1 MQIALVQ
8 ELNVSLFSR
17 EYRSLSIG
25 ALGLCS
31 MIAFEAIGVAAG
43 MPAVAA
49 ALDGMAI
56 YALAF
61 AATLAGSV
69 VAMVWAGRDCDR
81 HGPFRSMALG
91 MAAFALGLLL
101 AGLAE
106 SMTALVAG
114 RLIQG
119 LGVGAL
125 GVALYVSTARALPA
139 SLHPRLFALFS
150 SAWVVPAV
158 VGPAISGWIVEQFG
172 WRWLFIGILLL
183 LLPTAALILPPLRG
197 ETEAAQAIRR
207 SGKLLPWAALASVGS
222 VALSVSGYAD
232 LWTLP
237 LVAASLTAVGVS
249 AWRLLPAGTL
259 TLARGLP
266 AVIALRGLNS
276 SAFFLSE
283 AFVPLWLH
291 EQRGWSISAAGLA
304 LTGGVVCWS
313 LGSHLQSRMTR
324 DTTRAAWLDHGCL
337 MLLAGIVACLAT
349 VLRILPEGSMLFGWS
364 LTGFG
369 MGVSFPMLGVLTLRL
384 APREQQGTYSSALQ
398 LSAAL
403 CTSAALASGGLVF
416 SLLQRQ
422 SPMPAFAGI
431 FALAALIAFLSWCS
445 ARRTRT
451 GDRASPDP
459 AD

>member
-1 MQIALVQ
+1 MQIALDQ
-8 ELNVSLFSR
+8 ESKMSLFSR

-25 ALGLCS
+25 AVGLCS

-49 ALDGMAI
+49 ALDGMAV

-81 HGPFRSMALG
+81 HGPLRSMAIG
-91 MAAFALGLLL
+91 MACFAMGLLL
-101 AGLAE
+101 AGLAH
-106 SMTALVAG
+106 SMAILVAG

-158 VGPAISGWIVEQFG
+158 IGPAISGWIVEQFG
-172 WRWLFIGILLL
+172 WRWLFLGILLL

-197 ETEAAQAIRR
+197 ETEPAPATRR
-207 SGKLLPWAALASVGS
+207 SWRVLLWAALTSIGS
-222 VALSVSGYAD
+222 VALSISAYAGR
-232 LWTLP
+232 LTVP
-237 LVAASLTAVGVS
+237 LVLASLSAVAVS
-249 AWRLLPAGTL
+249 ALHLLPAGTL
-259 TLARGLP
+259 KLARGLP

-291 EQRGWSISAAGLA
+291 QQRGWSITAAGLA
-304 LTGGVVCWS
+304 LTGGAVCWS
-313 LGSHLQSRMTR
+313 LGSHLQSRMSS
-324 DTTRAAWLDHGCL
+324 DATRATWLGRGCL
-337 MLLAGIVACLAT
+337 MMLVGIAICLAT
-349 VLRILPEGSMLFGWS
+349 VLRALPESSMLFGWS
-364 LTGFG
+364 LTGLG

-384 APREQQGTYSSALQ
+384 APRDHQGNYSSALQ

-403 CTSAALASGGLVF
+403 CTSSALASGGLVF
-416 SLLQRQ
+416 SLLQGQ
-422 SPMPAFAGI
+422 WPTPAFAGI
-431 FALAALIAFLSWCS
+431 FTLAALIATLSWRS
-445 ARRTRT
+445 VRRTL
-451 GDRASPDP
+451 AHDP
-459 AD
+459 AQARPAG